1 MSKDVVSVYLAG
13 SIQKGH
19 EPNESEWTE
28 EHMAA
33 LRKSIAPARIN
44 FLNPATRKDDLSD
57 SKSVFGRDMTQV
69 FLADIVIVDARHRRG
84 LGVGAEM
91 MWAKVNQKA
100 VITWAPQDTHY
111 HKKETSL
118 LGQSVDDYMH
128 PFVFA
133 LSDYTFETLED
144 AARWIQSYLAGK
156 TPPPKPIT
164 YMHECMQ
171 HYHASQYTAD
181 TPMQELIAE
190 CSHLTERFK
199 NAFSQELNELDQVLD
214 FISLCEA
221 LKREERH
228 CWLVN
233 GRRESVAEHAW
244 RLSLM
249 AFLLNPYLTTPV
261 DLERVFKLIAVH
273 DLVEIKTGDIPSFV
287 EVQDKTAREM
297 VAMQHLKSRL
307 PAPLGHELYQ
317 LWLEYEMGA
326 TDEAR
331 FAKALDKIESDISH
345 YESDIATWI
354 EEEQSMR
361 FYHMDPYCTF
371 DPAMQRL
378 KDLVKKRCIV
388 KLAKAGID
396 VKKAFKKAQGESPH
410 ASWPDLDDAEDH
422 S

>member
-1 MSKDVVSVYLAG
+1 MSKEVVSVYLAG

-19 EPNESEWTE
+19 EPNESEWTV
-28 EHMAA
+28 EHMTQLKAD
-33 LRKSIAPARIN
+33 LAPLQIN
-44 FLNPATRKDDLSD
+44 FLNPATRSDDLSD

-69 FLADIVIVDARHRRG
+69 YLADIVIVDARHRRG

-91 MWAKVNQKA
+91 MWAKVNQKP
-100 VITWAPQDTHY
+100 VITWAPLDTHY
-111 HKKETSL
+111 HKKDTTL
-118 LGQSVDDYMH
+118 LGQHIDDYVH
-128 PFVFA
+128 PFVYS
-133 LSDYTFETLED
+133 LSDYIFETLEQ
-144 AARWIQSYLAGK
+144 AASWIRKFAEGK
-156 TPPPKPIT
+156 GGTPKAIP
-164 YMHECMQ
+164 YVHECML
-171 HYHASQYTAD
+171 HYHAKQYSAD
-181 TPMQELIAE
+181 TPMQELIAQ

-249 AFLLNPYLTTPV
+249 AFLLSPYLTTPV
-261 DLERVFKLIAVH
+261 NLEQVFKLIAVH
-273 DLVEIKTGDIPSFV
+273 DLVEIKTGDIPSFTPS
-287 EVQDKTAREM
+287 QDKTAREM

-307 PAPLGHELYQ
+307 PAPIGHELYQ
-317 LWLEYEMGA
+317 LWLEYETAGSN
-326 TDEAR
+326 EAR

-345 YESDIATWI
+345 YESDIATWL

-361 FYHMDPYCTF
+361 FYHMDPYCAF

-378 KDLVKKRCIV
+378 KNLVKKRCIV

-396 VKKAFKKAQGESPH
+396 VQKAFKKAQEESPH
-410 ASWPDLDDAEDH
+410 ASWPDENL
-422 S
+422 